1 MPPLTLYKFIDGRTS
16 TNNLTLIKY
25 EELIQADEEESTVKI
40 WCDKRVKIKKLK
52 DISKCDDS
60 NIKRFEIEVKQF
72 DHPNLLKVFGLTY
85 DENDYCYYLITEI
98 ANNGDLRNYLKQK
111 SLSNDPLDWN
121 RKLNLIRQVV
131 DGLKYL
137 HERSIVHTE
146 LHPSNIFVHDG
157 IPKIT
162 NIGMSKIRTPYNLS
176 FTQYTPPE
184 ICNDGV
190 EPFRDNYN
198 VSLAFEIIN
207 GTRES
212 SKNGTPR
219 EFIHL
224 YEKCWDHNPDRRPNC
239 LEILNELEIVDKREK
254 VNGFR
259 NYETTSELD
268 IRVLEREKGLQKEF
282 IETFGLN
289 KAGNLVGH
297 NFILGTKTILSNLGD
312 LDMFF
317 LKDEPDI
324 FVSGDHTSSFD
335 DNAKLYVPIAY
346 VLYKSDVD
354 NVDEQFILDV
364 NNALNSLDDNE
375 KKEKLNMILNEW
387 GNFVVSEVVIGGA
400 ILIKNWSSISDENK
414 SRLMT
419 YIQWGIDYAKGG
431 KSPIFSKVSLNNF
444 PQLETSKKVLKTV
457 GELYDWLKEIYNYRN
472 LEIISYEK
480 FKQSYQLLPN
490 NLIEQFPAIESTNNP
505 SLRMIPQISP
515 TQYEQKKFSEW
526 INVLKNPSKHSL
538 LCDWIH
544 ELSLEHGIILKLP
557 YLVSSENACL
567 KFSKEPEITEMNE
580 VILLLEQPQTQQE
593 AYLLDNSIK
602 ESNHLKF
609 KDIPFFDHN
618 LAKKPSKKIYCQIIV
633 KLARISFELAN
644 IEPIEQVSNMVN
656 ISLESCE
663 PYKNLYELFS
673 NHYGHLVPKTLILG
687 AKLSIEH
694 DISQIIINEK
704 RRELNS
710 FDALNIKN
718 ILSKWDEK
726 YKLINTKLLM
736 SNGEII
742 KRDYI
747 EDWLNTLI
755 DNPKNWKIVS
765 YEDWTPMYKISKQT
779 QRKIIDEILSDEY
792 RIVISGKESLQWDD
806 QTYVSIKF
814 PGPVDKNYQIY
825 GRVAKKN
832 IFGIWESID
841 DVNVGFNHANE
852 YSCSAILHKNKD
864 IRLKYNNLKIFWF
877 VVSKQRGYYTN
888 KYRSIQI
895 AHGKQNISNSQISLD
910 SNNLY
915 TNCILVTSFISQPLK
930 NPPFYEINLKY
941 WTTTTVNMEIIK
953 KQNSG
958 RHGKTSDPY
967 PQETAI
973 QWCIIY
979 TNIDELVNNNKS
991 FPWNVFGITLD
1002 ESTKK

>member
-1 MPPLTLYKFIDGRTS
+1 MPPLTLYGFIGGRIL

-25 EELIQADEEESTVKI
+25 EELIQTDGEESIVKI
-40 WCDKRVKIKKLK
+40 WCGKRVKIKKLK

-85 DENDYCYYLITEI
+85 EI

-111 SLSNDPLDWN
+111 SSSSDPLDWN
-121 RKLNLIRQVV
+121 RKLILIRHVV
-131 DGLKYL
+131 SGLKYL

-146 LHPSNIFVHDG
+146 LHPCNIFVHDG
-157 IPKIT
+157 IPKIA
-162 NIGMSKIRTPYNLS
+162 NIGMSKIRTPCDLS

-190 EPFRDNYN
+190 EPFRNNYN
-198 VSLAFEIIN
+198 VSLALEIIN
-207 GTRES
+207 
-212 SKNGTPR
+212 
-219 EFIHL
+219 
-224 YEKCWDHNPDRRPNC
+224 DRRPNC
-239 LEILNELEIVDKREK
+239 LEILKELEIVDKREK
-254 VNGFR
+254 LNGFR
-259 NYETTSELD
+259 NNETTCELD

-289 KAGNLVGH
+289 KARNLVDH
-297 NFILGTKTILSNLGD
+297 DFVLGTKTILSDLGD
-312 LDMFF
+312 LDMSF

-324 FVSGDHTSSFD
+324 FQSSFD
-335 DNAKLYVPIAY
+335 DNAKLYVPIAFVRY
-346 VLYKSDVD
+346 NSDVD

-364 NNALNSLDDNE
+364 SNALNSLDDNE
-375 KKEKLNMILNEW
+375 KKEKLNRILNEW

-400 ILIKNWSSISDENK
+400 ILIKNWSSISDANK
-414 SRLMT
+414 LRLMT

-431 KSPIFSKVSLNNF
+431 ESPIFSKAPLDDL
-444 PQLETSKKVLKTV
+444 PQLETSKKVLKTI
-457 GELYDWLKEIYNYRN
+457 GELYDWLEDIYNYRN

-480 FKQSYQLLPN
+480 FKQSYKLLPN

-515 TQYEQKKFSEW
+515 TEYEQTKFSEW
-526 INVLKNPSKHSL
+526 IKVQKKTSKHPL
-538 LCDWIH
+538 LRDWVN

-557 YLVSSENACL
+557 HLISSENVCL
-567 KFSKEPEITEMNE
+567 KFSKEPKITNMNE
-580 VILLLEQPQTQQE
+580 VILLLKQPRTQLE
-593 AYLLDNSIK
+593 AYLLDNGIK
-602 ESNHLKF
+602 ESNYLKF

-618 LAKKPSKKIYCQIIV
+618 LTKKPSKKIYCQIIV

-656 ISLESCE
+656 LSLESCE

-694 DISQIIINEK
+694 DVSQNIIDDERN
-704 RRELNS
+704 LNS
-710 FDALNIKN
+710 CDALSIRKT
-718 ILSKWDEK
+718 LSKWDEQH
-726 YKLINTKLLM
+726 KLINTKLLM
-736 SNGEII
+736 SNGAII

-747 EDWLNTLI
+747 ETWLKTLI

-765 YEDWTPMYKISKQT
+765 YEDWTPMYKILKQT
-779 QRKIIDEILSDEY
+779 QCKIIDEILSDKY

-806 QTYVSIKF
+806 QTSVSIKF

-825 GRVAKKN
+825 GSVAKKN
-832 IFGIWESID
+832 IFGIWENIS
-841 DVNVGFNHANE
+841 DVVVGFNYANE
-852 YSCSAILHKNKD
+852 YGSVAILHKNKD
-864 IRLKYNNLKIFWF
+864 I
-877 VVSKQRGYYTN
+877 
-888 KYRSIQI
+888 SIQI

-910 SNNLY
+910 CNNLY
-915 TNCILVTSFISQPLK
+915 ADCILVTSFISQSTK
-930 NPPFYEINLKY
+930 NTSFYEIDLKY
-941 WTTTTVNMEIIK
+941 WTTTTVNLEIIE

-958 RHGKTSDPY
+958 RHGKTSDQY